1 LEGLKPLCAI
11 LILLLLP
18 TLHTQVDSYPPVFV
32 FEEPSS
38 ELLVGDELQIKIR
51 VVDES
56 GINTDSIVL
65 QLDNT
70 VLSYRWENGCFVL
83 AHVERLE
90 EGWHFLKISA
100 RDTVGNLGSATYRFR
115 AFFPERTVE
124 ILSENLIVHN
134 NRVSLSLMIH
144 NPKAETWEESLYL
157 RLDGIENSVSISV
170 PPRGIQVISASL
182 PVKNVPPGIY
192 TLSVLRQTGE
202 NISSRR
208 VYLIRREGFPFLLLL
223 PGAGA
228 IVIATLILAK
238 KRKPGEITTESTT

>member
-1 LEGLKPLCAI
+1 M
-11 LILLLLP
+11 LILLFLLP
-18 TLHTQVDSYPPVFV
+18 TLHAQVDSYPPVFI

-56 GINTDSIVL
+56 GIDTGSIVL

-83 AHVERLE
+83 AHAERLG

-100 RDTVGNLGSATYRFR
+100 KDSAGNLGSATYRFR

-134 NRVSLSLMIH
+134 NRVSLSLMIR
-144 NPKAETWEESLYL
+144 NPKAETWEESLHL

-208 VYLIRREGFPFLLLL
+208 VYLIRREGFPFLLL
-223 PGAGA
+223 PPVAGA

-238 KRKPGEITTESTT
+238 KRKPEEITTESTT

>member
-1 LEGLKPLCAI
+1 M
-11 LILLLLP
+11 LILLFLLP
-18 TLHTQVDSYPPVFV
+18 TLHAQVDSYPPVFV

-56 GINTDSIVL
+56 GIDTDSIVL

-83 AHVERLE
+83 AYVERLE

-100 RDTVGNLGSATYRFR
+100 RDTTGNLGSATYRFR

-134 NRVSLSLMIH
+134 NRVSLSLMIR
-144 NPKAETWEESLYL
+144 NPKPKAWEESLYL

-170 PPRGIQVISASL
+170 PAGGIQVISTSL

-208 VYLIRREGFPFLLLL
+208 VYLIRSEGFPFLLLL
-223 PGAGA
+223 PVAGA
-228 IVIATLILAK
+228 IVTITTLILTK
-238 KRKPGEITTESTT
+238 KRKPGETTTESYYLKLPSRE